1 VPRRTAASASRVALG
16 RRQHDREHR
25 WTAMAMDEL
34 RQIET
39 PLSHG
44 DTAKAAIDGIARSTL
59 DA

>member
-1 VPRRTAASASRVALG
+1 
-16 RRQHDREHR
+16 
-25 WTAMAMDEL
+25 MAMDEL